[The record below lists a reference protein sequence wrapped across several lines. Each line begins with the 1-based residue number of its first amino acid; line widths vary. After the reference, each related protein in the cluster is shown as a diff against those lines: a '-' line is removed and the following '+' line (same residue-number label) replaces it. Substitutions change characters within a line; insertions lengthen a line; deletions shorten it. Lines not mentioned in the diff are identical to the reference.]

1 MMNATIVR
9 NKTYLR
15 NELSFQ
21 NIQTAS
27 SIIRRPSGVA
37 STHGRSVHRD
47 ESERQTTTPLQI
59 VLQGGKVV
67 TGNAGSGEQ
76 TVVQKFWLVMYRARP
91 VENQR
96 NHILRFTILDRF
108 SSSAGGGWQK
118 GLAVQ
123 RFSVSADSPQKIFA
137 QASVW
142 GRGNE
147 CRTSIGCSR
156 RSSHHRASVG
166 VGGIK

>member
-1 MMNATIVR
+1 MNATIAG

-15 NELSFQ
+15 NEFSFQ
-21 NIQTAS
+21 NIQTSS
-27 SIIRRPSGVA
+27 SIVRRTSGVA
-37 STHGRSVHRD
+37 STHSRSVHRD
-47 ESERQTTTPLQI
+47 ESERQTATPLQI

-76 TVVQKFWLVMYRARP
+76 TVVQKLGLVMYRTRP

-142 GRGNE
+142 GRRDE
-147 CRTSIGCSR
+147 CRTSIGYPRGGSR
-156 RSSHHRASVG
+156 HWASVR